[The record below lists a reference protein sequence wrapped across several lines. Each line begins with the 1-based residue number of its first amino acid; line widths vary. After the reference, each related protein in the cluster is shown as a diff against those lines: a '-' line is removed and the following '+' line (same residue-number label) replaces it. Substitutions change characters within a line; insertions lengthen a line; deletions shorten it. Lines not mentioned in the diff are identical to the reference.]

1 MNKAEQLVKLLIE
14 KKYTVSFAESCTGG
28 KMAARIVDVPD
39 ASKVLNASIV
49 TYANEAKMKYA
60 NVSKDT
66 LKQYGAVS
74 ENTAREMAE
83 GVAKA
88 NNADVAAGISGIAGP
103 TGGTEDKPVGMVC
116 FGFYIDGKV
125 FSDTK
130 HFGNIG
136 RNKWVNL
143 KQKNVRIVKKKINR
157 KVNKRVKSVEY
168 VLDVLIKE
176 LS

>member
-66 LKQYGAVS
+66 LKQYG
-74 ENTAREMAE
+74 E

-136 RNKWVNL
+136 RN
-143 KQKNVRIVKKKINR
+143 NVRDE
-157 KVNKRVKSVEY
+157 SVEY

>member
-130 HFGNIG
+130 RFGNIG
-136 RNKWVNL
+136 RNK
-143 KQKNVRIVKKKINR
+143 
-157 KVNKRVKSVEY
+157 
-168 VLDVLIKE
+168 
-176 LS
+176 

>member
-103 TGGTEDKPVGMVC
+103 TGGTEDKPVG
-116 FGFYIDGKV
+116 KV

-136 RNKWVNL
+136 RN
-143 KQKNVRIVKKKINR
+143 NVRDE
-157 KVNKRVKSVEY
+157 SVEY

>member
-28 KMAARIVDVPD
+28 NMAARIVDVPD

-66 LKQYGAVS
+66 MKQYGAVS

-136 RNKWVNL
+136 RN
-143 KQKNVRIVKKKINR
+143 NVRDE
-157 KVNKRVKSVEY
+157 SVEY

>member
-1 MNKAEQLVKLLIE
+1 M
-14 KKYTVSFAESCTGG
+14 
-28 KMAARIVDVPD
+28 
-39 ASKVLNASIV
+39 
-49 TYANEAKMKYA
+49 
-60 NVSKDT
+60 
-66 LKQYGAVS
+66 QYGAVS

-136 RNKWVNL
+136 RN
-143 KQKNVRIVKKKINR
+143 NVRDE
-157 KVNKRVKSVEY
+157 SVEY

>member
-1 MNKAEQLVKLLIE
+1 
-14 KKYTVSFAESCTGG
+14 
-28 KMAARIVDVPD
+28 MAARIVDVPD

-125 FSDTK
+125 FLTQNISEILEETMLGTK
-130 HFGNIG
+130 A
-136 RNKWVNL
+136 
-143 KQKNVRIVKKKINR
+143 
-157 KVNKRVKSVEY
+157 
-168 VLDVLIKE
+168 
-176 LS
+176 LSMFWMC

>member
-1 MNKAEQLVKLLIE
+1 
-14 KKYTVSFAESCTGG
+14 
-28 KMAARIVDVPD
+28 MAARIVDVPD

-103 TGGTEDKPVGMVC
+103 YRWHGG
-116 FGFYIDGKV
+116 
-125 FSDTK
+125 
-130 HFGNIG
+130 
-136 RNKWVNL
+136 
-143 KQKNVRIVKKKINR
+143 
-157 KVNKRVKSVEY
+157 
-168 VLDVLIKE
+168 
-176 LS
+176 